1 MNTKN
6 LSLIF
11 LLVFGVVIIFGAGIY
26 AGLVVKDLNMP
37 GVVSLRLTKPEN
49 NGSVPPQKTALATE
63 RKAVLSF
70 LPLSGNKKIG
80 QVFCAK
86 IILDSPLQ
94 AVYGVDVLV
103 NYDPNVLELMP
114 FEAQG
119 SPIGANS
126 ISQIELA
133 GGNMIIKEWG
143 NGKIVFSKLAEAQ
156 QSWQNEKEL
165 IDLCFKPLQ
174 KTTADLKFFFDK
186 DSTSDCN
193 VAGENGQDIL
203 GQVYD
208 ARFNI
213 VD

>member
-6 LSLIF
+6 LSLVF
-11 LLVFGVVIIFGAGIY
+11 LLVFGVVIIFGIGLY
-26 AGLVVKDLNMP
+26 AGSMIKDWNMP

-49 NGSVPPQKTALATE
+49 NGFVVPQKTALATN

-70 LPLSGNKKIG
+70 LPLSGNQKVG
-80 QVFCAK
+80 QIFCVK
-86 IILDSPLQ
+86 TILDSQ
-94 AVYGVDVLV
+94 DQSAYGMDVLV
-103 NYDPNVLELMP
+103 NYDSNVLELMP
-114 FEAQG
+114 LDAEN
-119 SPIGANS
+119 SSSTPAN
-126 ISQIELA
+126 
-133 GGNMIIKEWG
+133 GNIIIKEWG